1 MTSFTVFKNR
11 TSIFLPADVFLL
23 LEAAGQDVCNKEKS
37 KSDVLQQNISDTG
50 RVDKDDGSCLCLSP
64 AESQAST
71 LLDHRNLGMLS
82 LFLLL
87 F

>member
-37 KSDVLQQNISDTG
+37 KSDVLHQNISNTG
-50 RVDKDDGSCLCLSP
+50 RVDKDGSCLCLSP

>member
-11 TSIFLPADVFLL
+11 TLIFLPAAIFLL
-23 LEAAGQDVCNKEKS
+23 LEAAGQDMCNKKKS
-37 KSDVLQQNISDTG
+37 KSDVLQQNISNTS
-50 RVDKDDGSCLCLSP
+50 REDKDGSCLCLSP
-64 AESQAST
+64 AVSQAST